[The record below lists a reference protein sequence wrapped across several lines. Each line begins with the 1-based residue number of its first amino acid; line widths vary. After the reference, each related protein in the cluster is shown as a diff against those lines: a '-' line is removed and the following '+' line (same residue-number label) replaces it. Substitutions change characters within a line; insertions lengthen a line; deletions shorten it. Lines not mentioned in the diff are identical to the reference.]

1 MRDKQAHL
9 EELSV
14 EAEECELVGKL
25 ATEKDNKALFAK
37 LASRHWTLADEV
49 ERPRKGSQP
58 NDLEP
63 LAYTELTFP
72 IPRAEPS
79 RKKECMGQIRRRV
92 IQTNSLKT
100 RLIERARE
108 LRDQAATL
116 TPGIEKEAL
125 LKLARQSEA
134 GASMTEWLRSEST

>member
-1 MRDKQAHL
+1 
-9 EELSV
+9 
-14 EAEECELVGKL
+14 
-25 ATEKDNKALFAK
+25 
-37 LASRHWTLADEV
+37 
-49 ERPRKGSQP
+49 
-58 NDLEP
+58 
-63 LAYTELTFP
+63 
-72 IPRAEPS
+72 
-79 RKKECMGQIRRRV
+79 MGQIRRRV